1 MKKPSEVLKIQGLSV
16 GVGDEL
22 NNILNNVS
30 FSVGESEIVGL
41 VGESGSGKTMLSLA
55 LMGLLPETIRLT
67 AGSIKLDE
75 QELVESE
82 TKKVERTPNQI
93 AMVFQNPRNAL
104 NPTMR
109 IGSQVARSLMI
120 NQKLSQRESQAN
132 ALKYLSDVGLPDPA
146 QISKKYPH
154 QLSGGMCQRVVIAM
168 ALACRPR
175 ILIADEPTTGLDVT
189 IQAQIFDLIRKVRD
203 DTGCSVIFIS
213 HDLASVSELCEKVAV
228 LYRGQLMEM
237 TTKDQIFENSVH
249 PYTNLLVS
257 SVSSVS
263 SAKQLKV
270 VDRGSDFFSNGCRFA
285 HRCPEVID
293 SCSEV
298 PEFLKLDS
306 VHSVSCHIAIKQV
319 R

>member
-22 NNILNNVS
+22 DNILNNVS
-30 FSVGESEIVGL
+30 FTVGEGEIVGL

-67 AGSIKLDE
+67 AGSIKIDE
-75 QELVESE
+75 QELVESQ

-109 IGSQVARSLMI
+109 IGSQVARSLML
-120 NQKLSQRESQAN
+120 NQNLSRKESQMS
-132 ALKYLSDVGLPDPA
+132 ALKYLSDVGLPDPE

-237 TTKDQIFENSVH
+237 TTKERIFENSVH
-249 PYTNLLVS
+249 PYSKLL
-257 SVSSVS
+257 VSSVS

-270 VDRGSDFFSNGCRFA
+270 IDRGSDYFSSGCRFA
-285 HRCPEVID
+285 HRCPEVIE
-293 SCSEV
+293 SCSKI
-298 PEFLKLDS
+298 PEFLKLDA
-306 VHSVSCHIAIKQV
+306 VHSVSCHVANNKSS
-319 R
+319 

>member
-1 MKKPSEVLKIQGLSV
+1 VKKPSEVLKIQGLSV

-22 NNILNNVS
+22 DNILNNVS
-30 FSVGESEIVGL
+30 FTVGEGEIVGL

-67 AGSIKLDE
+67 AGSIKIDE
-75 QELVESE
+75 QELVESQ
-82 TKKVERTPNQI
+82 TKNVERTPNQI

-109 IGSQVARSLMI
+109 IGSQVARSLML
-120 NQKLSQRESQAN
+120 NQNLSRKESQMT
-132 ALKYLSDVGLPDPA
+132 ALKYLSDVGLPDPE

-237 TTKDQIFENSVH
+237 TTKERIFENSVH
-249 PYTNLLVS
+249 PYSKLL
-257 SVSSVS
+257 VSSVS

-270 VDRGSDFFSNGCRFA
+270 IDRGSDYFSSGCRFA
-285 HRCPEVID
+285 HRCPEVIE
-293 SCSEV
+293 SCSKI
-298 PEFLKLDS
+298 PEFLKLDA
-306 VHSVSCHIAIKQV
+306 VHSVSCHVANNKSS
-319 R
+319 

>member
-1 MKKPSEVLKIQGLSV
+1 MKKQSEVLKIQGLSV
-16 GVGDEL
+16 GVGDERD
-22 NNILNNVS
+22 NILNNVS
-30 FSVGESEIVGL
+30 FSVGEGEIVGL

-55 LMGLLPETIRLT
+55 LMGLLPEKIQLT
-67 AGSIKLDE
+67 AGSIKIDE
-75 QELVESE
+75 QELVESQ
-82 TKKVERTPNQI
+82 TKTVERTPNQI

-120 NQKLSQRESQAN
+120 NQNLSQNESRAITLN
-132 ALKYLSDVGLPDPA
+132 YLSDVGLPDPE

-237 TTKDQIFENSVH
+237 TTKDQIFENHVH
-249 PYTNLLVS
+249 PYTKLLVG
-257 SVSSVS
+257 SVSSS
-263 SAKQLKV
+263 KQLKV
-270 VDRGSDFFSNGCRFA
+270 IDRGPDYFSNGCRFA
-285 HRCPEVID
+285 HRCPEVIER
-293 SCSEV
+293 CSEV
-298 PEFLKLDS
+298 PEFIKLDS
-306 VHSVSCHIAIKQV
+306 VHSVSCHIAINKSS
-319 R
+319 

>member
-22 NNILNNVS
+22 DNILNNVS
-30 FSVGESEIVGL
+30 FTVGEGEIVGL

-55 LMGLLPETIRLT
+55 LMGLLPETIRLS
-67 AGSIKLDE
+67 AGSIKIDE
-75 QELVESE
+75 QELVESQ

-109 IGSQVARSLMI
+109 IGSQVARSLML
-120 NQKLSQRESQAN
+120 NQNLSRKESQMT
-132 ALKYLSDVGLPDPA
+132 ALKYLSDVGLPDPE

-237 TTKDQIFENSVH
+237 TTKERIFENSVH
-249 PYTNLLVS
+249 PYSKLL
-257 SVSSVS
+257 VSSVS

-270 VDRGSDFFSNGCRFA
+270 IDRGSDYFSSGCRFA
-285 HRCPEVID
+285 HRCPEVIE
-293 SCSEV
+293 SCSKI
-298 PEFLKLDS
+298 PEFLKLDA
-306 VHSVSCHIAIKQV
+306 VHSVSCHVANNKSS
-319 R
+319 

>member
-1 MKKPSEVLKIQGLSV
+1 
-16 GVGDEL
+16 
-22 NNILNNVS
+22 NVS
-30 FSVGESEIVGL
+30 FTVGEGEIVGL

-67 AGSIKLDE
+67 AGSIKIDE
-75 QELVESE
+75 QELVESQ

-109 IGSQVARSLMI
+109 IGSQVARSLML
-120 NQKLSQRESQAN
+120 NQNLSRKESQMS
-132 ALKYLSDVGLPDPA
+132 ALKYLSDVGLPDPE

-237 TTKDQIFENSVH
+237 TTKERIFENSVH
-249 PYTNLLVS
+249 PYSKLL
-257 SVSSVS
+257 VSSVS

-270 VDRGSDFFSNGCRFA
+270 IDRGSDYFSSGCRFA
-285 HRCPEVID
+285 HRCPEVIE
-293 SCSEV
+293 SCSKI
-298 PEFLKLDS
+298 PEFLKLDA
-306 VHSVSCHIAIKQV
+306 VHSVSCHVANNKSC
-319 R
+319 

>member
-22 NNILNNVS
+22 DNILNNVS
-30 FSVGESEIVGL
+30 FTVGEGEIVGL

-55 LMGLLPETIRLT
+55 LMGLLPETIRLS
-67 AGSIKLDE
+67 AGSIKIDE
-75 QELVESE
+75 QELVESQ
-82 TKKVERTPNQI
+82 TKNVERTPNQI

-109 IGSQVARSLMI
+109 IGSQVARSLML
-120 NQKLSQRESQAN
+120 NQNLSRKESQMT
-132 ALKYLSDVGLPDPA
+132 ALKYLSDVGLPDPE

-237 TTKDQIFENSVH
+237 TTKERIFENSVH
-249 PYTNLLVS
+249 PYSKLL
-257 SVSSVS
+257 VSSVS

-270 VDRGSDFFSNGCRFA
+270 IDRGSDYFSSGCRFA
-285 HRCPEVID
+285 HRCPEVIE
-293 SCSEV
+293 SCSKI
-298 PEFLKLDS
+298 PEFLKLDA
-306 VHSVSCHIAIKQV
+306 VHSVSCHVANNKSS
-319 R
+319 

>member
-1 MKKPSEVLKIQGLSV
+1 VKKPSEVLKIQGLSV

-22 NNILNNVS
+22 DNILNNVS
-30 FSVGESEIVGL
+30 FTVGEGEIVGL

-67 AGSIKLDE
+67 AGSIKIDE
-75 QELVESE
+75 QELVESQ

-109 IGSQVARSLMI
+109 IGSQVARSLML
-120 NQKLSQRESQAN
+120 NQNLSRKESQMS
-132 ALKYLSDVGLPDPA
+132 ALKYLSDVGLPDPE

-237 TTKDQIFENSVH
+237 TTKERIFENSVH
-249 PYTNLLVS
+249 PYSKLL
-257 SVSSVS
+257 VSSVS

-270 VDRGSDFFSNGCRFA
+270 IDRGSDYFSSGCRFA
-285 HRCPEVID
+285 HRCPEVIE
-293 SCSEV
+293 SCSKI
-298 PEFLKLDS
+298 PEFLKLDA
-306 VHSVSCHIAIKQV
+306 VHSVSCHVANNKSS
-319 R
+319 

>member
-1 MKKPSEVLKIQGLSV
+1 VKKPSEVLKIQGLSV

-22 NNILNNVS
+22 DNILNNVS
-30 FSVGESEIVGL
+30 FTVGEGEIVGL

-55 LMGLLPETIRLT
+55 LMGLLPETIRLS
-67 AGSIKLDE
+67 AGSIKIDE
-75 QELVESE
+75 QELVESQ

-109 IGSQVARSLMI
+109 IGSQVARSLML
-120 NQKLSQRESQAN
+120 NQNLSRKESQMT
-132 ALKYLSDVGLPDPA
+132 ALKYLSDVGLPDPE

-237 TTKDQIFENSVH
+237 TTKERIFENSVH
-249 PYTNLLVS
+249 PYSKLL
-257 SVSSVS
+257 VSSVS

-270 VDRGSDFFSNGCRFA
+270 IDRGSDYFSSGCRFA
-285 HRCPEVID
+285 HRCPEVIE
-293 SCSEV
+293 SCSKI
-298 PEFLKLDS
+298 PEFLKLDA
-306 VHSVSCHIAIKQV
+306 VHSVSCHVANNKSS
-319 R
+319 

>member
-1 MKKPSEVLKIQGLSV
+1 VKKPSEVLKIQGLSV

-22 NNILNNVS
+22 DNILNNVS
-30 FSVGESEIVGL
+30 FTVGEGEIVGL

-67 AGSIKLDE
+67 AGSIKIDE
-75 QELVESE
+75 QELVESQ

-109 IGSQVARSLMI
+109 IGSQVARSLML
-120 NQKLSQRESQAN
+120 NQNLSRKESQMT
-132 ALKYLSDVGLPDPA
+132 ALKYLSDVGLPDPE

-237 TTKDQIFENSVH
+237 TTKERIFENSVH
-249 PYTNLLVS
+249 PYSKLL
-257 SVSSVS
+257 VSSVS

-270 VDRGSDFFSNGCRFA
+270 IDRGSDYFSSGCRFA
-285 HRCPEVID
+285 HRCPEVIE
-293 SCSEV
+293 SCSKV
-298 PEFLKLDS
+298 PEFLKLDA
-306 VHSVSCHIAIKQV
+306 VHSVSCHVANKKSS
-319 R
+319 

>member
-1 MKKPSEVLKIQGLSV
+1 VKKPSEVLKIQGLSV

-75 QELVESE
+75 QELVESQ

-93 AMVFQNPRNAL
+93 AIVFQNPRNAL

-132 ALKYLSDVGLPDPA
+132 ALKYLSDVGLPDPV

-237 TTKDQIFENSVH
+237 TTKDRIFENSVH

-257 SVSSVS
+257 SVSSV
-263 SAKQLKV
+263 KQLKV

-306 VHSVSCHIAIKQV
+306 VHSVSCHIAMNKSS
-319 R
+319 

>member
-1 MKKPSEVLKIQGLSV
+1 MKKQSEVLKVEGLSV
-16 GVGDEL
+16 GVGTECD
-22 NNILNNVS
+22 NILNNVS
-30 FSVGESEIVGL
+30 FSVGEGEIVGL

-55 LMGLLPETIRLT
+55 LMGLLPESIRLT
-67 AGSIKLDE
+67 SGSIKIDN
-75 QELVESE
+75 QELVENE
-82 TKKVERTPNQI
+82 TNMVKRTPNQI

-120 NQKLSQRESQAN
+120 NQKLSQKESKVN
-132 ALKYLSDVGLPDPA
+132 SFKYLSDVGLPDPE

-213 HDLASVSELCEKVAV
+213 HDLAAISELCENVAV

-237 TTKDQIFENSVH
+237 TTKDQIFKNSMH
-249 PYTNLLVS
+249 PYTKLLVS
-257 SVSSVS
+257 SVSS
-263 SAKQLKV
+263 ADQLKV
-270 VDRGSDFFSNGCRFA
+270 IDRGSDYFPNGCRFA
-285 HRCPEVID
+285 HRCPEIIER
-293 SCSEV
+293 CIEV
-298 PEFLKLDS
+298 PKFRKLDS
-306 VHSVSCHIAIKQV
+306 THSVSCHLTFAKTK
-319 R
+319 

>member
-22 NNILNNVS
+22 DNILNNVS
-30 FSVGESEIVGL
+30 FTVGEGEIVGL

-67 AGSIKLDE
+67 AGSIKIDE
-75 QELVESE
+75 QELVESQ

-109 IGSQVARSLMI
+109 IGSQVARSLML
-120 NQKLSQRESQAN
+120 NQNLSRKESQMS
-132 ALKYLSDVGLPDPA
+132 ALKYLSDVGLPDPE

-237 TTKDQIFENSVH
+237 TTIERIFENSVH
-249 PYTNLLVS
+249 PYSKLLVS
-257 SVSSVS
+257 SVSS
-263 SAKQLKV
+263 ARQLKV
-270 VDRGSDFFSNGCRFA
+270 IDRGSDYFSSGCRFA
-285 HRCPEVID
+285 HRCPEVIEN
-293 SCSEV
+293 CSKI

-306 VHSVSCHIAIKQV
+306 VHSVSCHVANNKSS
-319 R
+319 